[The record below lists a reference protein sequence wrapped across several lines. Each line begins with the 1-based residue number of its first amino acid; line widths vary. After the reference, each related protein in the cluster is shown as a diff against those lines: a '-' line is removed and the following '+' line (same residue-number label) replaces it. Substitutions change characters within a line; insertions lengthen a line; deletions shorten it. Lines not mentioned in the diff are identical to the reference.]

1 MVPDTETSIGVTF
14 LDSLQ
19 MNPFMHRD
27 RDENIKCKA
36 YFADFGH
43 SESVYFTKN
52 KTSNKQVFIQ
62 IIWPKCHIN
71 RMQVF
76 KLLFNLGKI
85 GLLVDKS

>member
-1 MVPDTETSIGVTF
+1 MYPHAETSISVIF

-19 MNPFMHRD
+19 TNPFLHRD
-27 RDENIKCKA
+27 TDEHIKCTA

-62 IIWPKCHIN
+62 KIRPHCHIN
-71 RMQVF
+71 RMQLF
-76 KLLFNLGKI
+76 ELLFNLGKI
-85 GLLVDKS
+85 ALRADKS